1 MLATALA
8 SFIAGNAVD
17 DAKGGGGASSLVR
30 VGGASFAYASSADAR
45 ELRAWLGTH
54 GGTVGDDDQTASS
67 SSSSSMSGG
76 VPSTATLNE
85 KKRMDVG
92 ANLDYV
98 SAEDDVVV
106 DGNDDEDDEDSDDDD
121 DSDDGDEPVFRSD
134 DDDGNADD
142 EAGDIIIGT
151 YDSCDSCESCA
162 LGDAPDGVVLNAPE
176 RGTTRARG
184 NGSGGVKCKQCY
196 GCNIVLER
204 MKAQVTFR
212 KKEVKVQ
219 FGASGAVVLKGR
231 VLEDDDSTKIKPVI
245 AKLWCGLKGG
255 YKHLLNI
262 EDNPATSPEQCKDE
276 VAQHPAFDAK
286 VQCQQAGMLTNSFCN
301 AALLLA
307 IDKIAEESGLATLIP
322 RVKKISSKTFTPMD
336 GSSSAGVKQDAS
348 MLVFDVAPGV
358 AFESLKSQINGE
370 TLAMVNKIDP
380 ERIKLL
386 ALFDFIT
393 GQGDRHGQ
401 NIFIT
406 EDGYITGIDNESAFR
421 RELNSMLIP
430 GGQKHETYRVGYQVT
445 VCALRNDCNTVKS
458 TPSTLGLLLDY
469 RCFVKGRYMGKDL
482 PEALKPFLE
491 RVNAMTTEEVY
502 DHFMFA
508 NADHAEVF
516 KERVKDLY
524 ELGFEGAV
532 KKAYSQMPSGS
543 GVFGSYQYDVPE
555 SCCTPSECLLSATRD
570 IVNST
575 DACVGLCDKN
585 VDARARAFVGP
596 NTEESLETFLK
607 FLDDS
612 SADASFAPLQSEKIS
627 RSPPLTMMTTDESS
641 GTKSPSTSPSTQ
653 KPQTTVSQIRAK
665 IAELKSNLSQIR
677 RAEYELRRDPSK
689 ANADDRD
696 RSNTNTPRRA
706 G

>member
-1 MLATALA
+1 VRRCATVLATAVA
-8 SFIAGNAVD
+8 SFIAGTVVD
-17 DAKGGGGASSLVR
+17 DAGGSSLLLLRALR
-30 VGGASFAYASSADAR
+30 VGGPSFAYASSADAR
-45 ELRAWLGTH
+45 ELRAWLESH
-54 GGTVGDDDQTASS
+54 GRTVDEQPSS
-67 SSSSSMSGG
+67 SSPSSSMSGG
-76 VPSTATLNE
+76 FPTTTTLNE
-85 KKRMDVG
+85 KKRLDVG
-92 ANLDYV
+92 ANSDYV
-98 SAEDDVVV
+98 SADDDVVVV
-106 DGNDDEDDEDSDDDD
+106 DGNDDDDDDDDDD
-121 DSDDGDEPVFRSD
+121 DSDDDDDDEPVFRSD
-134 DDDGNADD
+134 DDSDD
-142 EAGDIIIGT
+142 DAGDIITGT
-151 YDSCDSCESCA
+151 YETCDSCESCA

-176 RGTTRARG
+176 RGTSPARV

-196 GCNIVLER
+196 GCNVVLER

-231 VLEDDDSTKIKPVI
+231 VLEDDNSTKIKPVI

-255 YKHLLNI
+255 YKHLLNVA
-262 EDNPATSPEQCKDE
+262 DNPAPSPEQCKDE
-276 VAQHPAFDAK
+276 VTQHPVFDSK
-286 VQCQQAGMLTNSFCN
+286 VQCQRTGMLTNSFCN

-307 IDKIAEESGLATLIP
+307 IDKIADESGLATLIP
-322 RVKKISSKTFTPMD
+322 RVKKINSKTFTPMD

-358 AFESLKSQINGE
+358 SFESLQSQINGE

-393 GQGDRHGQ
+393 GQGDRHAQ
-401 NIFIT
+401 NVFIT

-508 NADHAEVF
+508 NSDHAEVF

-543 GVFGSYQYDVPE
+543 GTFGSFQYDVPE
-555 SCCTPSECLLSATRD
+555 SCCTPSECSLSATRD

-612 SADASFAPLQSEKIS
+612 PAEASFAPSQSEKTS
-627 RSPPLTMMTTDESS
+627 RSPPTTTNES
-641 GTKSPSTSPSTQ
+641 GTIQSPSPSTQ
-653 KPQTTVSQIRAK
+653 NAQFSASEIRAK
-665 IAELKSNLSQIR
+665 IAELKSNLFQLR
-677 RAEYELRRDPSK
+677 RAEYELRRDRS
-689 ANADDRD
+689 NADADGD